1 MLIAPVYITRIRYA
15 ASDSGGV
22 FSLAECAY

>member
-1 MLIAPVYITRIRYA
+1 MLKVSDYITRICYA
-15 ASDSGGV
+15 ASDSGEA

>member
-1 MLIAPVYITRIRYA
+1 MLKVSDYITRIRVA
-15 ASDSGGV
+15 ASDSGEA